1 MPIYE
6 YRCLECGRISAIFL
20 RSLNSQNVRCPACG
34 SYKLDRLL
42 SASYTLKTGASTPG
56 MTCCGRTERC
66 ETPPC
71 SSNDTCRRDSK

>member
-6 YRCLECGRISAIFL
+6 YRCLECRRISEVFL
-20 RSLNSQNVRCPACG
+20 RSLNSQNVQCPVCG

-42 SASYTLKTGASTPG
+42 SVPYTLKTDTSIHGT
-56 MTCCGRTERC
+56 TCCGRAERC

-71 SSNDTCRRDSK
+71 SLDDTCRRDSK